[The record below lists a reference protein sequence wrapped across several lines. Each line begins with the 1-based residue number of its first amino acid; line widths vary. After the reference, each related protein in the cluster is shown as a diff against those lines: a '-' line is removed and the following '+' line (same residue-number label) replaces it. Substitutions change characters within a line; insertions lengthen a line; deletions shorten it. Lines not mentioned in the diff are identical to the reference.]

1 MATHDKS
8 WDENTYDIT
17 LTEGELRTI
26 AVALNNYAHAMW
38 DQFSHVPEDGVCD
51 RMSYVRD
58 ATEDE
63 LKDARRSM
71 DRAFALQKKL
81 RGLYAPDAPIPD
93 NDKADPA

>member
-26 AVALNNYAHAMW
+26 AVALNSYAHAMS
-38 DQFSHVPEDGVCD
+38 DQFSRVLQDGVCD
-51 RMSYVRD
+51 HMGYVRD
-58 ATEDE
+58 VTADE
-63 LKDARRSM
+63 IKDARRAI
-71 DRAFALQKKL
+71 DRAFGLQEKL

-93 NDKADPA
+93 NDKADQA